1 MNITEL
7 LKKHEG
13 YRQFPYHCTAGK
25 LTIGIGFNLDDV
37 GLSEDESE
45 LILAHRIGKLKTKL
59 AASLPFFPKLDE
71 VRQACLL
78 DMAYQ
83 MGVKG
88 LLKFETT
95 LALVQ
100 HQRYDNAAKHMLD
113 SKWARQTPNRAQRIA
128 EMMRTGQWP
137 TS

>member
-1 MNITEL
+1 MNVTDLI
-7 LKKHEG
+7 KQHEG

-37 GLSEDESE
+37 GLSEEESE
-45 LILAHRIGKLKTKL
+45 LLLAHRLGKLKAKL
-59 AASLPFFPKLDE
+59 AASLPCFSGLDE

-83 MGVKG
+83 MGVAG

-95 LALVQ
+95 LALVS
-100 HQRYDNAAKHMLD
+100 HRSYENAAKHMLD
-113 SKWARQTPNRAQRIA
+113 SRWADQTPIRAKQVA